1 MFINGKL
8 PMKLILIAAALLF
21 AAPVATFS
29 QTVDCPAGFVC
40 ISQEAANKAR
50 ENALELQATKEKA
63 VVLETALTEKDK
75 SIAELRET
83 ARKNEADLKERL
95 HKTEVELATKTGQLI
110 GAEAERTRLIA
121 ITEFLLKHGRVKK
134 YGILNLF

>member
-1 MFINGKL
+1 
-8 PMKLILIAAALLF
+8 MKQFLITAAFCIISPLA
-21 AAPVATFS
+21 VFS
-29 QTVDCPAGFVC
+29 QVSDCPQDKIC
-40 ISQEAANKAR
+40 ISVEAANKAR

-63 VVLETALTEKDK
+63 AVLETALTEKDK